1 MTTLWMETN
10 GGKIAYDDTGSGPLV
25 VCAPGMGDVR
35 GQFRF
40 LAPQLV
46 NAGYRVV
53 TLDLRGHGESSVP
66 WADYSIRAQGQD
78 LVDMIRSLGAGPA
91 ILVGNSMSAATA
103 VWAAAEAP
111 ELVRGL
117 VLLGPAVHG
126 VPGTMGRLLYQTMFA
141 RPWGPSVWMYY
152 FNTLY
157 PTRQPADFEAYK
169 TALRANLQQPGR
181 LEALKAMMLED
192 KADAEARFGQVQAP
206 VLAIMGS
213 KDPDFK
219 DPAAEA
225 QWVADHLHA
234 KYEVIEGAGHYP
246 HAEMPEITGPLVV
259 SFLEELET
267 EPEAVYAA

>member
-126 VPGTMGRLLYQTMFA
+126 VPGTMGRLLYQAMFA

-246 HAEMPEITGPLVV
+246 HAEMPEITGPIVL
-259 SFLEELET
+259 SFLRELEP
-267 EPEAVYAA
+267 EPEAVYAT